1 MLSRTADHLYWMARY
16 TERAENLARMLEV
29 NYRMSL
35 LPQGADLV
43 EQGWTATLTIIG
55 LLEAFKQ
62 RYDAVTPS
70 NAIAFLA
77 FDRDNPLSI
86 YSCVRG
92 ARENARA
99 VRGTLT
105 SEIWETLNAT
115 WLEMRVAGMRATSD
129 AEMGNFFEWVKH
141 RSHLTRGVIQGTM
154 LRDEAWHFTW
164 LGTYLE
170 RSDSTARILDVKYHL
185 LLPRGEKAGG
195 ATDYYQWSALL
206 RSVSA
211 FDSYRKVYRDVI
223 TPMKVA
229 ELLIL
234 RDDVPRSLHAC
245 MNDIYEI
252 LRNLSDDTQLEAER
266 MAGELHAKLHY
277 GRTQQIFDVGLH
289 EYLMDFLEGIG
300 KLGGE
305 INRNFL
311 VPVFPS
317 PGANSAQTQTQTQTT
332 YSP

>member
-1 MLSRTADHLYWMARY
+1 MLSRTADHLYWMGRY

-35 LPQGADLV
+35 LPQGNEIV

-55 LLEAFKQ
+55 LLDAYRQ
-62 RYDAVTPS
+62 RYDAVTPA

-77 FDRDNPLSI
+77 FDRENPLSI
-86 YSCVRG
+86 YSCVRA

-105 SEIWETLNAT
+105 SEIWETINGT
-115 WLEMRVAGMRATSD
+115 WLEMRVASMRAASD
-129 AEMGNFFEWVKH
+129 AEMGSYFEWVKH

-185 LLPRGEKAGG
+185 LLPRGEQAGG

-206 RSVSA
+206 HSVSA
-211 FDSYRKVYRDVI
+211 FEIYRRVYRDLI
-223 TPMKVA
+223 TPRRVA
-229 ELLIL
+229 ELFML
-234 RDDVPRSLHAC
+234 RDDMPRSLRRC
-245 MNDIYEI
+245 MSLVYTH
-252 LRNLSDDTQLEAER
+252 LAAVRNAQSAETER
-266 MAGELHAKLHY
+266 RAGELQASLHF
-277 GRTQQIFDVGLH
+277 GRIDDIFAIGLH
-289 EYLMDFLEGIG
+289 EYLVQFLGRVRDLGERVSRDFL
-300 KLGGE
+300 
-305 INRNFL
+305 
-311 VPVFPS
+311 V
-317 PGANSAQTQTQTQTT
+317 SAAD
-332 YSP
+332 

>member
-1 MLSRTADHLYWMARY
+1 MLSRTADHLYWMARF

-35 LPQGADLV
+35 LPQSADII

-55 LLEAFKQ
+55 LIDAFKQ
-62 RYDAVTPS
+62 RYDTVTPA

-77 FDRDNPLSI
+77 FDRDNPSSI
-86 YSCVRG
+86 YSCLRG

-115 WLEMRVAGMRATSD
+115 WLEMREMGMQPASD
-129 AEMGNFFEWVKH
+129 AELNNFFEWVKH

-154 LRDEAWHFTW
+154 LRDEAWNFTW
-164 LGTYLE
+164 IGTYLE

-206 RSVSA
+206 HSVSA
-211 FDSYRKVYRDVI
+211 FEIYRRVYRDLI
-223 TPMKVA
+223 TPRRVA
-229 ELLIL
+229 ELFVL
-234 RDDVPRSLHAC
+234 RDDMPRSLRRC
-245 MNDIYEI
+245 MLQVYTHLTAVTNAG
-252 LRNLSDDTQLEAER
+252 SAETER
-266 MAGELHAKLHY
+266 RAGELQASLHF
-277 GRTQQIFDVGLH
+277 GRIEDIFAMGLH
-289 EYLMDFLEGIG
+289 EYLVQFLGRTRDLSERVARDFL
-300 KLGGE
+300 
-305 INRNFL
+305 
-311 VPVFPS
+311 V
-317 PGANSAQTQTQTQTT
+317 SAD
-332 YSP
+332 

>member
-1 MLSRTADHLYWMARY
+1 MARY

-35 LPQGADLV
+35 LPQGAELV
-43 EQGWTATLTIIG
+43 QQGWTATLTIIG

-62 RYDAVTPS
+62 RYDEVTPS

-77 FDRDNPLSI
+77 FDRENPLSI

-105 SEIWETLNAT
+105 SEIWETINAT
-115 WLEMRVAGMRATSD
+115 WLEMRVAGMRSASD

-141 RSHLTRGVIQGTM
+141 RSHLSRGVIQGTM

-206 RSVSA
+206 HSVSA
-211 FDSYRKVYRDVI
+211 FEIYRRVYRDLI
-223 TPMKVA
+223 TPRRVA
-229 ELLIL
+229 ELFVL
-234 RDDVPRSLHAC
+234 RDDMPRSLHRC
-245 MNDIYEI
+245 MSQLYTH
-252 LRNLSDDTQLEAER
+252 LSAVRNAQSAETER
-266 MAGELHAKLHY
+266 RAGELQASLHF
-277 GRTQQIFDVGLH
+277 GRIDDIFAMGLH
-289 EYLMDFLEGIG
+289 EYLVQFLGRTRDLGERVSRDFL
-300 KLGGE
+300 
-305 INRNFL
+305 
-311 VPVFPS
+311 VS
-317 PGANSAQTQTQTQTT
+317 SAD
-332 YSP
+332 

>member
-29 NYRMSL
+29 NHRMSM
-35 LPQGADLV
+35 LPQGPEIV

-62 RYDAVTPS
+62 RYDAVTPA

-77 FDRDNPLSI
+77 FDRENPLSI
-86 YSCVRG
+86 FSCVRG

-105 SEIWETLNAT
+105 SEIWETLNST
-115 WLEMRVAGMRATSD
+115 WLEMRVAGMRASASGD
-129 AEMGNFFEWVKH
+129 MGNFFEWVKH
-141 RSHLTRGVIQGTM
+141 RSHLSRGVIQGTM

-164 LGTYLE
+164 MGTYLE

-206 RSVSA
+206 HSVSA
-211 FDSYRKVYRDVI
+211 FEIYRRVYRDLI
-223 TPMKVA
+223 TPRRVA
-229 ELLIL
+229 ELFVL
-234 RDDVPRSLHAC
+234 RDDMPRSLHRC
-245 MNDIYEI
+245 MSQMYTH
-252 LRNLSDDTQLEAER
+252 LSAVRNARSAETER
-266 MAGELHAKLHY
+266 RAGELQASLHY
-277 GRTQQIFDVGLH
+277 GRIEDIFEMGLH
-289 EYLMDFLEGIG
+289 EYLVQFLGRTRDLGERISRDFL
-300 KLGGE
+300 
-305 INRNFL
+305 
-311 VPVFPS
+311 V
-317 PGANSAQTQTQTQTT
+317 SAAD
-332 YSP
+332 

>member
-35 LPQGADLV
+35 LPQGAEIV

-55 LLEAFKQ
+55 LLEAYKQ
-62 RYDAVTPS
+62 RYEAVTPA

-77 FDRDNPLSI
+77 FDRDNPISI
-86 YSCVRG
+86 FSCVRA

-115 WLEMRVAGMRATSD
+115 WLEMRVAGMRSQSD

-141 RSHLTRGVIQGTM
+141 RSHLARGVIQGTM

-170 RSDSTARILDVKYHL
+170 RTDSTARILDVKYHL

-206 RSVSA
+206 HSVSA
-211 FDSYRKVYRDVI
+211 FEIYRRVYRDLI
-223 TPMKVA
+223 TPRRVA
-229 ELLIL
+229 ELFVL
-234 RDDVPRSLHAC
+234 RDDMPRSLHRC
-245 MNDIYEI
+245 MSQVYTH
-252 LRNLSDDTQLEAER
+252 LSAVRNAHSAETER
-266 MAGELHAKLHY
+266 RAGELQASLHF
-277 GRTQQIFDVGLH
+277 GRIDDIFAMGLH
-289 EYLMDFLEGIG
+289 EYLVQFLGRTRDLGERVSRDFL
-300 KLGGE
+300 
-305 INRNFL
+305 
-311 VPVFPS
+311 V
-317 PGANSAQTQTQTQTT
+317 SAAD
-332 YSP
+332 